1 MNVNNREQV
10 SVFFADTRYPDQKY
24 EYDTSKSNSKH
35 FHQWLQNLKRQYILQ
50 YDEEIVPILTI
61 IVTLLF
67 ALFVITGSR
76 LIYYVNNPDAFDMES
91 KSETI
96 ATVPIKDDYDR
107 IEKGIHIRTGLID
120 A

>member
-1 MNVNNREQV
+1 
-10 SVFFADTRYPDQKY
+10 
-24 EYDTSKSNSKH
+24 
-35 FHQWLQNLKRQYILQ
+35 
-50 YDEEIVPILTI
+50 
-61 IVTLLF
+61 
-67 ALFVITGSR
+67 
-76 LIYYVNNPDAFDMES
+76 MES